1 MVWAPHRLHTP
12 SRVTGVTVPRM
23 WRAGKEGQSNSGTLT
38 PFLPP
43 GPGTPAAR
51 SRLRSLQLPLDVE
64 LKITYPAPHLIT
76 ENSSVCAYG
85 NCHHNSSNNCVYTA
99 PFFLG
104 ILNTFWYYLNYYQQ
118 PCEAGRGR
126 EKGLPA
132 RKPMGFF
139 SLRESCV
146 SRVTPCY
153 LYYLSVTLPPILY

>member
-1 MVWAPHRLHTP
+1 MGTPPPPHPVQGNRGDCAQD
-12 SRVTGVTVPRM
+12 V
-23 WRAGKEGQSNSGTLT
+23 EGREGGTKQLRNSNSI
-38 PFLPP
+38 PSSRPW
-43 GPGTPAAR
+43 TPAAR

-132 RKPMGFF
+132 REPMGFF

-146 SRVTPCY
+146 PRVTPCY